1 MPQRPTSPSPE
12 DAPPTAGAKRPT
24 DRTTGVAQP
33 ASSPTLV
40 DGDHVAENGRASPK
54 AKTFSTA
61 VDAARPAPAGAPAA
75 PSTGREPDDV
85 LVESDDA
92 EPDPHAVD
100 DEDLPEELEIRAL
113 PPHGASS
120 VGDSIAMYLN
130 EIGGDPLLTAEQEI
144 ALGRRLRP
152 AIELEN
158 KLRKEYPRPQEL
170 PLTSPPLTAEE
181 AHILQ
186 VGGVARTRLV
196 RSNLRLVV
204 SIAKKYVNRGLSLLD
219 LIQEG
224 NIGLM
229 RAVERFD
236 PEKGFRFSTYA
247 TWWIRQA
254 ILRALAEKARMIRIP
269 EYMVD
274 QIGLYQRTVQHLA
287 QRTGREPSPEEVAA
301 ELNLDPQ
308 KVRDLVG
315 AIQQPAS
322 LEMPVGQEGE
332 STLGEYIPD
341 DRTQSPEEAAVVD
354 VLRLEVGLALNR
366 LDPREK
372 QVLQLRYG
380 LDSTGRPQTLEEV
393 ARRFKLT
400 RERIRQIESR
410 ALRKMRSPDRSNT
423 LKDFME
429 ER

>member
-1 MPQRPTSPSPE
+1 MPVRPSPPPPDGSRPVPAKRGAARKLPASEASIPEPSPE
-12 DAPPTAGAKRPT
+12 DSVLLHGEK
-24 DRTTGVAQP
+24 P
-33 ASSPTLV
+33 ASPALSPELRN
-40 DGDHVAENGRASPK
+40 GNGSVAGSASE
-54 AKTFSTA
+54 
-61 VDAARPAPAGAPAA
+61 DLDEL
-75 PSTGREPDDV
+75 EPPEEEILD
-85 LVESDDA
+85 EEDDA
-92 EPDPHAVD
+92 LEDLP
-100 DEDLPEELEIRAL
+100 EDLPEELEVRAHSA
-113 PPHGASS
+113 PTSS
-120 VGDSIAMYLN
+120 PVGDSIAMYLN
-130 EIGGDPLLTAEQEI
+130 EIGADRLLTAEEEVTLARKVRKAPKIDLADKDHHQE
-144 ALGRRLRP
+144 APEQVRTRVE
-152 AIELEN
+152 AEN
-158 KLRKEYPRPQEL
+158 
-170 PLTSPPLTAEE
+170 
-181 AHILQ
+181 
-186 VGGVARTRLV
+186 ARARLV

-204 SIAKKYVNRGLSLLD
+204 SIAKKYANRGLSLLD

-274 QIGLYQRTVQHLA
+274 QIGQYQRTAQKMA

-301 ELNLDPQ
+301 ELSLDPQ
-308 KVRDLVG
+308 KVRDLVS

-341 DRTQSPEEAAVVD
+341 DRTQSPEDAAVVD
-354 VLRLEVGLALNR
+354 VLRSEVEEALGR

-380 LDSTGRPQTLEEV
+380 LDGNGRPHTLEEV

-410 ALRKMRSPDRSNT
+410 ALRKMRSPDRANK
-423 LKDFME
+423 LKDFMQ

>member
-1 MPQRPTSPSPE
+1 MPSRLIPGPPPD
-12 DAPPTAGAKRPT
+12 DAPPKPTAKR
-24 DRTTGVAQP
+24 
-33 ASSPTLV
+33 
-40 DGDHVAENGRASPK
+40 RASRTIETPSSS
-54 AKTFSTA
+54 AA
-61 VDAARPAPAGAPAA
+61 VDLPVANGSGRVKSIAANGQAPCDTLAM
-75 PSTGREPDDV
+75 PSDSDEPDAY
-85 LVESDDA
+85 LLIAQDDGP
-92 EPDPHAVD
+92 EEETDEE
-100 DEDLPEELEIRAL
+100 EDLPEEIQVLRSTAT
-113 PPHGASS
+113 HGASN
-120 VGDSIAMYLN
+120 VGDSVAMYLN
-130 EIGGDPLLTAEQEI
+130 EIGGDPLLTAEQEK

-152 AIELEN
+152 AVELAAQLEAQ
-158 KLRKEYPRPQEL
+158 LREHYPRPQKL
-170 PLTSPPLTAEE
+170 PLTDEQ
-181 AHILQ
+181 AHIME
-186 VGGVARTRLV
+186 VGNIARVRLV

-204 SIAKKYVNRGLSLLD
+204 SIAKKYVNRGLTLLD

-274 QIGLYQRTVQHLA
+274 QIGLYQRTAQRLA
-287 QRTGREPSPEEVAA
+287 QRTGRDPTPEEVAI

-308 KVRDLVG
+308 KARELAS

-322 LEMPVGQEGE
+322 LEMPIGQEGE

-341 DRTQSPEEAAVVD
+341 DRTQSPEDAAVDD
-354 VLRLEVGLALNR
+354 VLRSEMELALGR

-372 QVLQLRYG
+372 QVLKWRYG
-380 LDSTGRPQTLEEV
+380 LDGTGRPQTLEEV
-393 ARRFKLT
+393 ARRLKLT

-410 ALRKMRSPDRSNT
+410 ALRKMRSPDRANK

>member
-1 MPQRPTSPSPE
+1 MQIGNI
-12 DAPPTAGAKRPT
+12 A
-24 DRTTGVAQP
+24 
-33 ASSPTLV
+33 
-40 DGDHVAENGRASPK
+40 RA
-54 AKTFSTA
+54 
-61 VDAARPAPAGAPAA
+61 
-75 PSTGREPDDV
+75 
-85 LVESDDA
+85 
-92 EPDPHAVD
+92 
-100 DEDLPEELEIRAL
+100 
-113 PPHGASS
+113 
-120 VGDSIAMYLN
+120 
-130 EIGGDPLLTAEQEI
+130 
-144 ALGRRLRP
+144 
-152 AIELEN
+152 
-158 KLRKEYPRPQEL
+158 
-170 PLTSPPLTAEE
+170 
-181 AHILQ
+181 
-186 VGGVARTRLV
+186 RLV

-204 SIAKKYVNRGLSLLD
+204 SIAKKYVNRGLTLLD

-274 QIGLYQRTVQHLA
+274 QIGIYQRAAQRLA
-287 QRTGREPSPEEVAA
+287 QRTGRDPSPEEVAI
-301 ELNLDPQ
+301 ELNMDPQ
-308 KVRDLVG
+308 KARELAS

-341 DRTQSPEEAAVVD
+341 ERTQSPEEAAVVD
-354 VLRLEVGLALNR
+354 VLRSEVELALGR

-372 QVLQLRYG
+372 QVLKWRYG
-380 LDSTGRPQTLEEV
+380 LDGTGRPQTLEEV
-393 ARRFKLT
+393 ARRLQLT

-410 ALRKMRSPDRSNT
+410 ALRKMRAPDRANK

-429 ER
+429 EP

>member
-1 MPQRPTSPSPE
+1 MPSRLIPGPPPD
-12 DAPPTAGAKRPT
+12 DAPPKPTAKR
-24 DRTTGVAQP
+24 
-33 ASSPTLV
+33 
-40 DGDHVAENGRASPK
+40 RASRTIETPSSS
-54 AKTFSTA
+54 AA
-61 VDAARPAPAGAPAA
+61 VDLPVANGSGRVKSIAANGQAPCDTLAM
-75 PSTGREPDDV
+75 PSDSDEPDAY
-85 LVESDDA
+85 LLIAQDDGP
-92 EPDPHAVD
+92 EEETDEE
-100 DEDLPEELEIRAL
+100 EDLPEEIQVLRSTAT
-113 PPHGASS
+113 HGASN
-120 VGDSIAMYLN
+120 VGDSVAMYLN
-130 EIGGDPLLTAEQEI
+130 EIGGDPLLTAEQEK

-152 AIELEN
+152 AVELEAQLEAQ
-158 KLRKEYPRPQEL
+158 LREQYPRPQKL
-170 PLTSPPLTAEE
+170 PLTDEQ
-181 AHILQ
+181 AHIME
-186 VGGVARTRLV
+186 VGNIARVRLV

-204 SIAKKYVNRGLSLLD
+204 SIAKKYVNRGLTLLD

-236 PEKGFRFSTYA
+236 PEKGFRFSTSA

-274 QIGLYQRTVQHLA
+274 QIGLYQRTAQRLA
-287 QRTGREPSPEEVAA
+287 QRTGRDPTPEEVAI

-308 KVRDLVG
+308 KARELAS

-322 LEMPVGQEGE
+322 LEMPIGQEGE

-341 DRTQSPEEAAVVD
+341 DRTQSPEDAAVDD
-354 VLRLEVGLALNR
+354 VLRSEMELALGR

-372 QVLQLRYG
+372 QVLKWRYG
-380 LDSTGRPQTLEEV
+380 LDGTGRPQTLEEV
-393 ARRFKLT
+393 ARRLKLT

-410 ALRKMRSPDRSNT
+410 ALRKMRSPDRANK

>member
-1 MPQRPTSPSPE
+1 MPQRPTSPSPD
-12 DAPPTAGAKRPT
+12 DAPPASGAKHPSARPAGAAR
-24 DRTTGVAQP
+24 P
-33 ASSPTLV
+33 ASAPTLV
-40 DGDHVAENGRASPK
+40 DADRVPVNGRVRPK
-54 AKTFSTA
+54 AEPFL
-61 VDAARPAPAGAPAA
+61 AALPAPAAVSA
-75 PSTGREPDDV
+75 GREPDDV
-85 LVESDDA
+85 PADADEA
-92 EPDPHAVD
+92 EPDDHAV
-100 DEDLPEELEIRAL
+100 EEEELPEELEVRA
-113 PPHGASS
+113 PTVHGTSS

-158 KLRKEYPRPQEL
+158 QLRKVYPAPQEL
-170 PLTSPPLTAEE
+170 PLTPEQAQIMQAGS
-181 AHILQ
+181 
-186 VGGVARTRLV
+186 VARARLV

-287 QRTGREPSPEEVAA
+287 QQTGRDPSPEEVAA

-354 VLRLEVGLALNR
+354 VLRLEVGMALNR

-380 LDSTGRPQTLEEV
+380 LDGTGRPHTLEEV

>member
-1 MPQRPTSPSPE
+1 MP
-12 DAPPTAGAKRPT
+12 
-24 DRTTGVAQP
+24 
-33 ASSPTLV
+33 
-40 DGDHVAENGRASPK
+40 
-54 AKTFSTA
+54 
-61 VDAARPAPAGAPAA
+61 VDADEA
-75 PSTGREPDDV
+75 EPDD
-85 LVESDDA
+85 
-92 EPDPHAVD
+92 HAV
-100 DEDLPEELEIRAL
+100 EEEELPEELEVRA
-113 PPHGASS
+113 PTVHGTSS

-158 KLRKEYPRPQEL
+158 QLRKVYPAPQEL
-170 PLTSPPLTAEE
+170 PLTPEQAQIMQAGS
-181 AHILQ
+181 
-186 VGGVARTRLV
+186 VARARLV

-287 QRTGREPSPEEVAA
+287 QQTGRDPSPEEVAA

-354 VLRLEVGLALNR
+354 VLRLEVGMALNR

-380 LDSTGRPQTLEEV
+380 LDGTGRPHTLEEV

>member
-1 MPQRPTSPSPE
+1 MPQRPTSPSPD
-12 DAPPTAGAKRPT
+12 DAPSASEAKRPSA
-24 DRTTGVAQP
+24 RP
-33 ASSPTLV
+33 AGTARRASAPTLV
-40 DGDHVAENGRASPK
+40 DGDQAAADGLVRPNAEPFRAALRK
-54 AKTFSTA
+54 
-61 VDAARPAPAGAPAA
+61 PAPAAA
-75 PSTGREPDDV
+75 STGRETDDG
-85 LVESDDA
+85 LVDADDA
-92 EPDPHAVD
+92 EPDDRAVI
-100 DEDLPEELEIRAL
+100 DEDLPEELEVRAA
-113 PPHGASS
+113 PAHAASS

-158 KLRKEYPRPQEL
+158 RLRKVYPAPQEL
-170 PLTSPPLTAEE
+170 PLTPEQSQIMQAGS
-181 AHILQ
+181 A
-186 VGGVARTRLV
+186 ARARLV

-287 QRTGREPSPEEVAA
+287 QQTGRDPSPEEVAA

-354 VLRLEVGLALNR
+354 VLRLEVGMALNR

-380 LDSTGRPQTLEEV
+380 LDGTGRPHTLEEV

>member
-1 MPQRPTSPSPE
+1 MPRRSNPTPLPSP
-12 DAPPTAGAKRPT
+12 DDALPAPPAEPRP
-24 DRTTGVAQP
+24 DSVAAP
-33 ASSPTLV
+33 AVIEPDTNGSLT
-40 DGDHVAENGRASPK
+40 NGRA
-54 AKTFSTA
+54 AREVAAEQATA
-61 VDAARPAPAGAPAA
+61 PVVRPD
-75 PSTGREPDDV
+75 R
-85 LVESDDA
+85 
-92 EPDPHAVD
+92 
-100 DEDLPEELEIRAL
+100 EELEADLLDDDDEVVVADSAEEDEELLEEIARSPAV
-113 PPHGASS
+113 HSTSA

-144 ALGRRLRP
+144 SLGRRLRLGIKEGATP
-152 AIELEN
+152 QQ
-158 KLRKEYPRPQEL
+158 LRE
-170 PLTSPPLTAEE
+170 AE
-181 AHILQ
+181 A
-186 VGGVARTRLV
+186 ARARLV

-204 SIAKKYVNRGLSLLD
+204 SIAKKYVNRGLTLLD

-274 QIGLYQRTVQHLA
+274 QIGLYQRTVQRMT
-287 QRTGREPSPEEVAA
+287 QRTGREPSPEEVAL

-308 KVRDLVG
+308 KVRDLAG

-332 STLGEYIPD
+332 STLGEYIQD

-354 VLRLEVGLALNR
+354 VLRSEVGLALDR

-380 LDSTGRPQTLEEV
+380 LDGISRPHTLEEV

-410 ALRKMRSPDRSNT
+410 ALRKMRSPDRANK
-423 LKDFME
+423 LKDFIE

>member
-1 MPQRPTSPSPE
+1 VTDGAPDTDSETTPVPDDRLLATAAVRPNAEDGDELLIPADGEVPDEEVEESEAVGPDLDSRAPSPH
-12 DAPPTAGAKRPT
+12 
-24 DRTTGVAQP
+24 
-33 ASSPTLV
+33 AST
-40 DGDHVAENGRASPK
+40 
-54 AKTFSTA
+54 
-61 VDAARPAPAGAPAA
+61 
-75 PSTGREPDDV
+75 
-85 LVESDDA
+85 
-92 EPDPHAVD
+92 
-100 DEDLPEELEIRAL
+100 
-113 PPHGASS
+113 S

-130 EIGGDPLLTAEQEI
+130 EIGTDRLLRADEEVSLARQVRKALALEADLRAAFPAPLKPELTTDQARVLKE
-144 ALGRRLRP
+144 GRD
-152 AIELEN
+152 
-158 KLRKEYPRPQEL
+158 
-170 PLTSPPLTAEE
+170 
-181 AHILQ
+181 
-186 VGGVARTRLV
+186 ARTRLV

-274 QIGLYQRTVQHLA
+274 QIGQYQRTAQRLA
-287 QRTGREPSPEEVAA
+287 QSTGREPSPEEVAV
-301 ELNLDPQ
+301 ELSLDPQ
-308 KVRDLVG
+308 KVRDLVS

-322 LEMPVGQEGE
+322 IDMPVGQEGE

-341 DRTQSPEEAAVVD
+341 DRTQSPEAAAVGD
-354 VLRLEVGLALNR
+354 VLRSEVELALGR

-380 LDSTGRPQTLEEV
+380 LDSANRPHTLEEV

-410 ALRKMRSPDRSNT
+410 ALRKMRSPERANP
-423 LKDFME
+423 LKDLME
-429 ER
+429 EG

>member
-1 MPQRPTSPSPE
+1 MLYRPTPPSTDERPAPAAARRRGARSVPSDQRETPIAADDGVDGRASDLGPAPLSREASRSADVAGLAEPTTELEELSPVQDEILDDEETLIEELPDDLPE
-12 DAPPTAGAKRPT
+12 DIEVRGHIA
-24 DRTTGVAQP
+24 P
-33 ASSPTLV
+33 ASSP
-40 DGDHVAENGRASPK
+40 
-54 AKTFSTA
+54 
-61 VDAARPAPAGAPAA
+61 
-75 PSTGREPDDV
+75 
-85 LVESDDA
+85 
-92 EPDPHAVD
+92 
-100 DEDLPEELEIRAL
+100 
-113 PPHGASS
+113 

-130 EIGGDPLLTAEQEI
+130 EIGADPLLTAEQEVSL
-144 ALGRRLRP
+144 ARRVRKAMREAP
-152 AIELEN
+152 SDQERRDAELA
-158 KLRKEYPRPQEL
+158 KAK
-170 PLTSPPLTAEE
+170 
-181 AHILQ
+181 
-186 VGGVARTRLV
+186 LV

-204 SIAKKYVNRGLSLLD
+204 SIAKKYVNRGLSILD

-274 QIGLYQRTVQHLA
+274 MIGQYQRTAQKIA
-287 QRTGREPSPEEVAA
+287 QRTGREPSPEEVAG
-301 ELNLDPQ
+301 ELGLDPQ
-308 KVRDLVG
+308 KVRDLVT

-332 STLGEYIPD
+332 STLGEYLPD
-341 DRTQSPEEAAVVD
+341 ERTQSPEEAAVVD
-354 VLRLEVGLALNR
+354 VLRAEVEQALGR
-366 LDPREK
+366 LDTREK
-372 QVLQLRYG
+372 EVLRLRYG
-380 LDSTGRPQTLEEV
+380 LDGNGRAHTLEEV

-410 ALRKMRSPDRSNT
+410 ALRKMRSPERANK
-423 LKDFME
+423 LKDFMQ

>member
-1 MPQRPTSPSPE
+1 MPRRPPSPSPE
-12 DAPPTAGAKRPT
+12 EAPP
-24 DRTTGVAQP
+24 
-33 ASSPTLV
+33 
-40 DGDHVAENGRASPK
+40 
-54 AKTFSTA
+54 
-61 VDAARPAPAGAPAA
+61 RPAPTRSLQGIPADQTSDED
-75 PSTGREPDDV
+75 PEDLVLDDDDGGPDD
-85 LVESDDA
+85 EAADDH
-92 EPDPHAVD
+92 E
-100 DEDLPEELEIRAL
+100 LPEEAEVQAAAT
-113 PPHGASS
+113 HGAAA
-120 VGDSIAMYLN
+120 VGDSIAMYLH

-144 ALGRRLRP
+144 SLGRRLRLGIKGG
-152 AIELEN
+152 ATAVQLRDAEN
-158 KLRKEYPRPQEL
+158 
-170 PLTSPPLTAEE
+170 
-181 AHILQ
+181 
-186 VGGVARTRLV
+186 ARARLV

-274 QIGLYQRTVQHLA
+274 RIGLYQRTAQRLS
-287 QRTGREPSPEEVAA
+287 QRTGREPSPEEVAT

-308 KVRDLVG
+308 MIRDLVG

-341 DRTQSPEEAAVVD
+341 DRTQSPEEAAVID
-354 VLRLEVGLALNR
+354 VLRSEVGLALDR

-380 LDSTGRPQTLEEV
+380 LDGTIRAHTLEEV

-410 ALRKMRSPDRSNT
+410 ALRKMRAPDRANK

>member
-1 MPQRPTSPSPE
+1 MPRRQSSSPDGPAPGSRRP
-12 DAPPTAGAKRPT
+12 
-24 DRTTGVAQP
+24 QP
-33 ASSPTLV
+33 A
-40 DGDHVAENGRASPK
+40 H
-54 AKTFSTA
+54 
-61 VDAARPAPAGAPAA
+61 
-75 PSTGREPDDV
+75 REPPPAHAAGGVQRNGTPD
-85 LVESDDA
+85 E
-92 EPDPHAVD
+92 EPDEALSSDIEAD
-100 DEDLPEELEIRAL
+100 DELLAAIAEAEELPEEVEVR
-113 PPHGASS
+113 GAPGPGPSP

-130 EIGGDPLLTAEQEI
+130 EIGGDPLLNAAQEVDL
-144 ALGRRLRP
+144 ARKVRR
-152 AIELEN
+152 AIEIEE
-158 KLRKEYPRPQEL
+158 RKKKEGQNPPRYDPTE
-170 PLTSPPLTAEE
+170 AEVVRIGDE
-181 AHILQ
+181 A
-186 VGGVARTRLV
+186 RKKLV

-274 QIGLYQRTVQHLA
+274 AITQYQRTAQEIS
-287 QRTGREPSPEEVAA
+287 QRTGREPSPDEVAQ
-301 ELNLDPQ
+301 ELSLDPQ
-308 KVRDLVG
+308 RVRDLFT

-341 DRTQSPEEAAVVD
+341 ERTQTPEEAAVVD
-354 VLRLEVGLALNR
+354 VLRAEVEQALDR
-366 LDPREK
+366 LDPRER

-380 LDSTGRPQTLEEV
+380 LDSTGRPHTLEEV
-393 ARRFKLT
+393 ARKFKLT

-410 ALRKMRSPDRSNT
+410 ALRKLRTPERANK
-423 LKDFME
+423 LRDFMQWQ
-429 ER
+429 